1 MAIKAIDKIRN
12 AIYGL
17 KCIKCTSTN
26 ILVLLDRKYHC
37 QNCSN
42 QISPKE
48 LGDRL
53 NLIYS
58 YYKGRSINQVAKD
71 LQFNN
76 IKIEEYRSFDWLFL
90 INT

>member
-1 MAIKAIDKIRN
+1 MTIKAIDKIRN

-17 KCIKCTSTN
+17 KCIKCNSIN
-26 ILVLLDRKYHC
+26 ILVLLDRQYHC

-58 YYKGRSINQVAKD
+58 YYTGRSINQVAKD
-71 LQFNN
+71 LQFSYNKV
-76 IKIEEYRSFDWLFL
+76 IGLKETIFD
-90 INT
+90 